1 MTQEEAVIKVLLE
14 LGGRATLK
22 QLYEIVPKY
31 AHFGTK
37 TPDASIRSII
47 YKNKDIIPANDND
60 GWVEHI
66 SYKDITINHLKSEIA
81 NKDKVIQTLKEENER
96 LKNELEEET
105 NNNKAS
111 VKTAWMIK
119 YAKKNPNNEER
130 AEGIKEMLNY
140 YYLYSDEA
148 SHEENFN
155 MLQEINKISEE
166 YAKNHPK
173 QPLIKTA
180 DQVVVNNHGNVNHD
194 NLNDNGQNRI

>member
-1 MTQEEAVIKVLLE
+1 MTQEEAVVKALWE

-22 QLYEIVPKY
+22 QLYDLAPKY

-47 YKNKDIIPANDND
+47 YKNKDLIPANDND
-60 GWVEHI
+60 GWVEHV
-66 SYKDITINHLKSEIA
+66 SYKDTTITKLNSEIA
-81 NKDKVIQTLKEENER
+81 DMRKYIQSLKDENVR
-96 LKNELEEET
+96 LKNELEKET
-105 NNNKAS
+105 KDKKSFVRTN
-111 VKTAWMIK
+111 WMID
-119 YAKKNPNNEER
+119 YAKQRPDNKER

>member
-66 SYKDITINHLKSEIA
+66 WYKDITINRLKNEIA
-81 NKDKVIQTLKEENER
+81 NKDKFIQTLKEENER

-148 SHEENFN
+148 PKDGNFD
-155 MLQEINKISEE
+155 MLKEINIIPEVYVK
-166 YAKNHPK
+166 KHPK
-173 QPLIKTA
+173 RPFIKTA
-180 DQVVVNNHGNVNHD
+180 EQVVVNNQGNVNHNSD
-194 NLNDNGQNRI
+194 SDNGQKYI

>member
-81 NKDKVIQTLKEENER
+81 NKDKYIQTLKEENEH
-96 LKNELEEET
+96 LKNELEKEV

-111 VKTAWMIK
+111 VKTVWMID
-119 YAKKNPNNEER
+119 YAKKKPNNEER

-140 YYLYSDEA
+140 YYLYSEEA

-155 MLQEINKISEE
+155 MLQDIYKISGE
-166 YAKNHPK
+166 YCKNHPK
-173 QPLIKTA
+173 LPFIQTA
-180 DQVVVNNHGNVNHD
+180 EQVVVSNHGNVNHNND
-194 NLNDNGQNRI
+194 RDNGQK